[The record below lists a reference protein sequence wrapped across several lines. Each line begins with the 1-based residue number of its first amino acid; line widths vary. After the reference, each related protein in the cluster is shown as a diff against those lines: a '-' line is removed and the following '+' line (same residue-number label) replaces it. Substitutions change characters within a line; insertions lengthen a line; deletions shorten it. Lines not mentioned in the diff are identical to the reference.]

1 LKISP
6 TQSDFLNLS
15 RWVAAWLVVAEH
27 ARSLVFMDYGHLAAP
42 DLLTNAFYFFTG
54 FGHEAVVIFFV
65 ISGFLVGGKAWAL
78 SAQGRFSWRRYL
90 ADRTS
95 RLYAVLLAA
104 LALGAGLDAVGLHF
118 FNRYGLYDMSHEG
131 AVAVVTRSVRETLT
145 WEGFLANA
153 LFLQTIVAPPL
164 GSNGPLWSLAYEWW
178 YYILL
183 PAVASLIFRQ
193 SKAAVITG
201 LLLTLFLWMLLPEG
215 ILRLFGVWFLG
226 VGASLWQK
234 RAPPWWLAGSVLVL
248 ILVLVRADRIQ
259 IPLGWEYGLGAAFML
274 ALVSLAGR
282 ETRLPGADL
291 SARLADFSYSV
302 YLTHFPVLMVSV
314 SAAFTLMGYGIKE
327 PFGWQGINFY
337 VTLFA
342 GAISAAWAIS
352 RGTEAKTNILRMK
365 LYKWIKVLK

>member
-1 LKISP
+1 MKISP

-42 DLLTNAFYFFTG
+42 GLLTNAFYFFTG

-78 SAQGRFSWRRYL
+78 SAQGCFSWRRYL
-90 ADRTS
+90 VDRTS

-131 AVAVVTRSVRETLT
+131 AVAVVVRSARETLT
-145 WEGFLANA
+145 WEGFFANA

-164 GSNGPLWSLAYEWW
+164 GSNGPLWSLANEWW
-178 YYILL
+178 YYLL
-183 PAVASLIFRQ
+183 FPAAASLVFRR
-193 SKAAVITG
+193 STARVAAGG
-201 LLLTLFLWMLLPEG
+201 LVTTVLLVALPGE
-215 ILRLFGVWFLG
+215 ILRLSGVWLLG
-226 VGASLWQK
+226 VVASVWQ
-234 RAPPWWLAGSVLVL
+234 RGVPPWWLAGGALAGTLVL
-248 ILVLVRADRIQ
+248 ARAEWIR
-259 IPLGWEYGLGAAFML
+259 IPLGWEYALGAAFML

-282 ETRLPGADL
+282 ETRFPGANL
-291 SARLADFSYSV
+291 SSRLADFSYSV

-314 SAAFTLMGYGIKE
+314 SAAFTLTGFGIKE
-327 PFGWQGINFY
+327 PWGWPGWIFY
-337 VTLFA
+337 AALFT
-342 GAISAAWAIS
+342 GTIVAA
-352 RGTEAKTNILRMK
+352 
-365 LYKWIKVLK
+365 